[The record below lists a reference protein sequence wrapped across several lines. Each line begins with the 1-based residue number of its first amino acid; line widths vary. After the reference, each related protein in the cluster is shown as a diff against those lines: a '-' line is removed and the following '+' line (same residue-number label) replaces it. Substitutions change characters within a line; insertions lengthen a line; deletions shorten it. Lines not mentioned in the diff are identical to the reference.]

1 MGVKASYW
9 VSRVIQWESSENIAR
24 KSEWI
29 LSSVFLFRLRSP
41 GAAHVRVVSNEGVQV
56 GEDSDGDDDDTVDNA
71 PLITWQNIV
80 NVWF

>member
-1 MGVKASYW
+1 MW
-9 VSRVIQWESSENIAR
+9 RVIQWESSENIAR

-29 LSSVFLFRLRSP
+29 LRIVFLFRLRSP

-56 GEDSDGDDDDTVDNA
+56 GEDSDGDDDDTVDSA

>member
-1 MGVKASYW
+1 M
-9 VSRVIQWESSENIAR
+9 SRVIQWESSENVAR